1 MSEPKLISPM
11 LDNFV
16 MGDPISDH
24 NGVRCCPAM
33 EKDTDKKY
41 IVKIISTPATQTQFE
56 ALLLSGAYP
65 DKESALSYY
74 ESLSENI
81 VQEAELLR
89 KLSQLEGFIPYEKWQ
104 TVPMEDE
111 VGFDIYL
118 LSPYKRTLEQH
129 IRRNAMTHLEA
140 LNLGLDL
147 CAALAVCRRSG
158 HLYAALKP
166 ANIYICDD
174 QEYRIGDIGF
184 LKLDSLKYASLPD
197 RYRSQYTAP
206 EIADAYSALNTTM
219 DVYAVGL
226 ILYQV
231 FNDGNLP
238 FKGDAAPE
246 EEFPAPAYAD
256 YEMAEIILK
265 ACAPD
270 PTMRW
275 QDPVE
280 MGQAIVGYMQRNG
293 AHDTPIVPVS
303 VGEEAEPQ
311 QQDDVTAQEIPAEEP
326 DIEDTGIT
334 PEETP
339 ENSPEETVSCED
351 ITEES
356 IYSEDE
362 DGNLT
367 FLDNDLQ
374 DETAPD
380 SEDGEIDYHE
390 ISDEVSDMLVQADE
404 LIAHEAPEPVVQP
417 EPIDVPIPPPIEPE
431 TMADETPIES
441 EDSQEEPPES
451 EKTEETDEL
460 EENVEDEDV
469 PVKRAPRRWI
479 RNVILILLAL
489 ALLAGGIFYYKNY
502 YLQPIENIVLQEG
515 ADGELTVLVTSQ
527 IKEDALTVIC
537 SDTYG
542 NQLTSPV
549 IDGKATFTGL
559 APNSAYAV
567 EVVVKGFH
575 RLTGDTSTAFTTPTQ
590 TNIVQFTAVTGS
602 DDGSVIL
609 GFTIDGPDAD
619 QWIIT
624 YKGDDGEEKEELFS
638 GHVIT
643 INGLT
648 VGKEYSFTLRPQGD
662 LRITGTNQVSH
673 TASNILKA
681 KKVMITG
688 CIDNVLTA
696 AWTAPE
702 GVKIDSWT
710 VRCYSDN
717 GFDETIV
724 TADTNAAFNITDNT
738 ADYTVE
744 VTASGMSVSERAFAN
759 AGSITVTKF
768 HADDSNPNILQLTWS
783 ATAQQDQVDWI
794 LQCSVNGSAP
804 KEYTCDSSRKIII
817 SPVVPGAE
825 YNFTLQRA
833 DNEPVLGGYLVYKA
847 PEAKPFEAYG
857 VTAEYMEFMM
867 CRTPSYS
874 GWNRYDISDSD
885 YTTEFS
891 AGEKASFL
899 VRMRKEY
906 STSSDTILTLFVIRD
921 KNGAIVD
928 TSTYSE
934 TWTDMWYRNYC
945 ELDVPSIPETPGNY
959 TISIYFNGDLAGQ
972 TNFTVTE

>member
-33 EKDTDKKY
+33 EQDTDNKY
-41 IVKIISTPATQTQFE
+41 IVKIISTPATQTQVE

-65 DKESALSYY
+65 DKESALGYY
-74 ESLSENI
+74 KTLSESI
-81 VQEAELLR
+81 VQEAELLQ

-111 VGFDIYL
+111 VGYDIYL

-166 ANIYICDD
+166 ANIYICED

-231 FNDGNLP
+231 FNDGILP
-238 FKGDAAPE
+238 FKGDTAPE

-265 ACAPD
+265 ACAPN
-270 PTMRW
+270 PSMRW
-275 QDPVE
+275 QDPIE
-280 MGQAIVGYMQRNG
+280 MGQAIVSYMQRNG
-293 AHDTPIVPVS
+293 AHNTPIVPVP
-303 VGEEAEPQ
+303 VNEDTETQ
-311 QQDDVTAQEIPAEEP
+311 QQDDMNAQEKL
-326 DIEDTGIT
+326 
-334 PEETP
+334 PEETTLEDAVIAQEEEP
-339 ENSPEETVSCED
+339 EKNLDETDFYEQVTED
-351 ITEES
+351 A
-356 IYSEDE
+356 IYTEDE

-380 SEDGEIDYHE
+380 SEGEEIDYQE

-417 EPIDVPIPPPIEPE
+417 EPIDVPIPAPIEPE
-431 TMADETPIES
+431 TQAEETPAVLEES
-441 EDSQEEPPES
+441 EDESVEPDQSEE
-451 EKTEETDEL
+451 TEELDE
-460 EENVEDEDV
+460 NADDETV
-469 PVKRAPRRWI
+469 PVKKTSRHWI
-479 RNVILILLAL
+479 RNLVLILLAL
-489 ALLAGGIFYYKNY
+489 ALLAGVVFYYKNY
-502 YLQPIENIVLQEG
+502 YLQPIEDIVLQEG
-515 ADGELTVLVTSQ
+515 EDGELTVFVTSQ
-527 IKEDALTVIC
+527 IREDALTVIC

-549 IDGKATFTGL
+549 VDGKATFTGL

-602 DDGSVIL
+602 EDGSVIL

-624 YKGDDGEEKEELFS
+624 YKTDSGEEKEELFS

-643 INGLT
+643 LNGLT
-648 VGKEYSFTLRPQGD
+648 VGKEYSFTLSPQGD
-662 LRITGTNQVSH
+662 QRITGTNQVSH
-673 TASNILKA
+673 TASKILKA

-688 CIDNVLTA
+688 CIDGILTA

-702 GVKIDSWT
+702 GAKIDSWT
-710 VRCYSDN
+710 VRCYSNN
-717 GFDETIV
+717 GFDETVV
-724 TADTNAAFNITDNT
+724 TADTNIAFNIDDNT
-738 ADYTVE
+738 SDYTVE
-744 VTASGMSVSERAFAN
+744 VTAAGMSVSERAFAN
-759 AGSITVTKF
+759 AGSMTVKNF
-768 HADDSNPNILQLTWS
+768 HADDSNPNILELTWDTS
-783 ATAQQDQVDWI
+783 TQQEQVDWV
-794 LQCSVNGSAP
+794 LQCSVDGSAP
-804 KEYTCDSSRKIII
+804 KEYTCDSGKKVVI
-817 SPVVPGAE
+817 SPVVPGVE
-825 YNFTLQRA
+825 YAFTLQRT
-833 DNEPVLGGYLVYKA
+833 DNKPVLGGYLVYKA
-847 PEAKPFEAYG
+847 PDAKPFEAYN
-857 VTAEYMEFMM
+857 VSAEFMEFMM

-874 GWNRYDISDSD
+874 GWDRYDISDSD

-891 AGEKASFL
+891 VGEKASFL

-906 STSSDTILTLFVIRD
+906 DTSSDTILTLFVIRD
-921 KNGAIVD
+921 KNGAIVE
-928 TSTYSE
+928 TSSQSE
-934 TWTDMWYRNYC
+934 TWTNMWYRNYC

-959 TISIYFNGDLAGQ
+959 TISIYFNGALAAQ